1 MTLRLAAVGVSFVLA
16 ATSLGSVAC
25 SSSQGRSD
33 FTQASAATD
42 PSERE
47 TLGFGADAGPM
58 QGCSVADDVDHDGDG
73 LSANG
78 GDCNDCDPRV
88 HPGFFDFPGN
98 GVDEDCSGTPDDGED
113 QCDTGLTIDS
123 TDALEAAKALGLCKQ
138 ADPAKGVWGVVEA
151 KFVRPDGK
159 SATVNKDV
167 GLLTSFGTNAPQS
180 GDAMLALSSGY
191 ARAPGQPDY
200 VAGPSRGKG
209 VRHSAPAGYPKE
221 FAGCPG
227 VQTGTPQDGI
237 ALEVKILV
245 PKNAQSFSYD
255 QNFFTYEFP
264 NFICS
269 QFNDFYVTMMEPQ
282 LPNLP
287 DGNIAFDS
295 QNNPI
300 SVNNAFL
307 QACRSQNAGGKTF
320 PCPLGQTPLRNT
332 GFDSSLSGPHAATGW
347 LTTTAPVTGGT
358 EITLR
363 FAIWD
368 SGDGQLDSTV
378 LLDNFKWSVDPTSG
392 AVTAPVP
399 K

>member
-1 MTLRLAAVGVSFVLA
+1 MHLRLAAVGVSFVLA
-16 ATSLGSVAC
+16 ATVVAC
-25 SSSQGRSD
+25 SSSARRSGFD
-33 FTQASAATD
+33 AEQSSASTD
-42 PSERE
+42 PKDQQ
-47 TLGFGADAGPM
+47 GFGGGNDGGM
-58 QGCSVADDVDHDGDG
+58 QGCSLNDDVDHDGDG
-73 LSANG
+73 LSAAK

-88 HPGFFDFPGN
+88 HPAFYDFPGN
-98 GVDEDCSGTPDDGED
+98 GVDEDCSGTADDGED
-113 QCDTGLTIDS
+113 ECDGALALDS
-123 TDALEAAKALGLCKQ
+123 SDAFDAAKAMGLCKK
-138 ADPAKGVWGVVEA
+138 ADPATGAWGVVEA

-159 SATVNKDV
+159 SASVNLDV
-167 GLLTSFGTNAPQS
+167 GILKSFGVNAPQAGQS
-180 GDAMLALSSGY
+180 MLSLSSGY
-191 ARAPGQPDY
+191 ARAPGDPGY
-200 VAGPSRGKG
+200 KAGPSRAKG
-209 VRHSAPAGYPKE
+209 VRHGAPAGYPKE
-221 FAGCPG
+221 FAGCPDAE
-227 VQTGTPQDGI
+227 TGSPQDGI

-269 QFNDFYVTMMEPQ
+269 SYNDFYVTLMEPK

-287 DGNIAFDS
+287 DANIAFDS

-307 QACRSQNAGGKTF
+307 QACKGQNAGGKTF
-320 PCPLGQTPLRNT
+320 TCPLGQTPLKNT
-332 GFDSSLSGPHAATGW
+332 GFDNALTGPHAATGW
-347 LTTTAPVTGGT
+347 LTTSAPVTGGT

-368 SGDGQLDSTV
+368 SGDGNLDSTV